1 MRTRHV
7 SRDSSLIISRV
18 TINTHLVYHTLQHW
32 PNDKLLLAPVGLHDG
47 LFLEVSEAPS
57 RPPLSRTK
65 LTLLV
70 ISGHLVISLQLP
82 DNGGVMGS
90 V

>member
-7 SRDSSLIISRV
+7 SRDSSLIVSRV
-18 TINTHLVYHTLQHW
+18 TINTHLAYHSLQHW
-32 PNDKLLLAPVGLHDG
+32 PNDKLLLTPVGFHDG
-47 LFLEVSEAPS
+47 MFLEMSEAPS

-82 DNGGVMGS
+82 DNVGVMGS